1 MDQVGRPDFGFSQT
15 LLPQSSANFMWRT
28 LDSRD

>member
-1 MDQVGRPDFGFSQT
+1 MDQVRRPDFGFRET
-15 LLPQSSANFMWRT
+15 LLPQSPADFMWRT

>member
-1 MDQVGRPDFGFSQT
+1 MDQVRRPDFGFRQT
-15 LLPQSSANFMWRT
+15 LLPQGPPDFMWRT